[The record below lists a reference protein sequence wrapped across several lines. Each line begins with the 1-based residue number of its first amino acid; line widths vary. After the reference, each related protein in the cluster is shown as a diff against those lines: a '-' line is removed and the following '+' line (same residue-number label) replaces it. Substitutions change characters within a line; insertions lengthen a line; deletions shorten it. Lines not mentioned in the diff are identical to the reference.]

1 MLANVFAAGLD
12 DPVTIG
18 LVILC
23 IVLGII
29 LLIGA
34 LIFFSFI
41 QLWIQSFLTGA
52 GIGIVD
58 MVRMRL
64 IKIDYSMI
72 ARQKIALVQ
81 AGVPIKTQ
89 DMEAHVLSRGNI
101 MRAVGAVIAAHQ
113 GCRDFRRRT
122 DGAP

>member
-34 LIFFSFI
+34 LIFLSFI

-64 IKIDYSMI
+64 IKIDYGMI
-72 ARQKIALVQ
+72 VRQKIALAQ
-81 AGVPIKTQ
+81 AGVPIKPQ
-89 DMEAHVLSRGNI
+89 AMEAHGLPRGNVI
-101 MRAVGAVIAAHQ
+101 RVLGAVMS
-113 GCRDFRRRT
+113 
-122 DGAP
+122 APKA